1 MPVTEGGLAFLSKPS
16 MFMKPEKYAAGIV
29 NPRVIISLNAG
40 AVAMLGPETYRF
52 QKYVS
57 GILGRE
63 KSHPCTD

>member
-16 MFMKPEKYAAGIV
+16 MFMKPQKYAAGIV